1 MRKIILPFYARLAL
15 ILLSIVLITFL
26 LFMAQEVLI
35 PLFFAVMV
43 AFLLYPMATWLEKR
57 TGLGRGNA
65 AFLSVLAFVAVLGGF
80 IYVLTLQILEF
91 SQDIPKL
98 QRNINA
104 WMLDIQHW
112 IGREYQLD
120 STQQIEYTNG
130 AMNSLLS
137 SASMSL
143 GGMFVD
149 VANIVFWII
158 IVFIYTY
165 FILHHRRLILR
176 FLLSIFPEKYKSQV
190 SHVVFETRGVTN
202 GYLIGLLIEF
212 VVIAIANCATLWLLG
227 VRYAML
233 LGLLAAALNVIPYL
247 GILIATGL
255 IFMVTMVH
263 GTPLLAIK
271 ASALI
276 FFLHVLDANILFP
289 KVVGDKVKMNALIT
303 IVSVLVGGAIWGVA
317 GMFLSIPVSAMLK
330 IVFEHVDDLKPWAML
345 MGTEDDKNID
355 KK

>member
-1 MRKIILPFYARLAL
+1 MRKVILPFYARLAL
-15 ILLSIVLITFL
+15 ILLSIVLITYL
-26 LFMAQEVLI
+26 LYMAQGVLI

-43 AFLLYPMATWLEKR
+43 AFLLYPMACYLENR
-57 TGLGRGNA
+57 VGMGRGNA

-80 IYVLTLQILEF
+80 IYILTLQILAF
-91 SQDIPKL
+91 SQDIPIL
-98 QRNINA
+98 QRNINS

-120 STQQIEYTNG
+120 STQQIEYMNQ
-130 AMNSLLS
+130 AMNGLLA
-137 SASMSL
+137 SASVSL
-143 GGMFVD
+143 GGIFVD

-176 FLLSIFPEKYKSQV
+176 FMLGVFPEKYKSQV
-190 SHVVFETRGVTN
+190 SHVIFETRGVTN

-212 VVIAIANCATLWLLG
+212 VIVAIANCAAFWLLG
-227 VRYAML
+227 IRYAVL

-247 GILIATGL
+247 GFIIATAL
-255 IFMVTMVH
+255 VFMVTMVH
-263 GTPLLAIK
+263 GTPVLAIK
-271 ASALI
+271 ASVILFI
-276 FFLHVLDANILFP
+276 IHILDANVLFP
-289 KVVGDKVKMNALIT
+289 KIVGDKVKMNALIT
-303 IVSVLVGGAIWGVA
+303 IVSVLIGGAIWGVA

-330 IVFEHVDDLKPWAML
+330 IAFEHVDDLKPWALL
-345 MGTEDDKNID
+345 MGTEDNKPI